1 MEELNIINTSIKL
14 PLAVLL
20 SSKDHKKIKLFEST
34 LYNLDLV
41 SNFYIVSFDNKN
53 ILYKIIYNG
62 SPKKFLSEINEQGFD
77 IKKENQNW
85 RIK

>member
-1 MEELNIINTSIKL
+1 LN
-14 PLAVLL
+14 
-20 SSKDHKKIKLFEST
+20 
-34 LYNLDLV
+34 NLDLV
-41 SNFYIVSFDNKN
+41 SNFYIVSFDSKN